1 MEILR
6 SVVTIDLYT
15 MTNFITVGGGCIVLP
30 FIIKRRLYKIMETV
44 KYKGKTYTVSRYVDT
59 PDKKLFT
66 VAKQNKARELL
77 LSGLGC
83 EEVSQ
88 RLNVDTMALI
98 SWWEAEIKRINIS
111 IAVKNY
117 SEGKSKKVIC
127 TNLTTG
133 EEKIYP
139 SLSSCGKA
147 IGTVASTV
155 RLKIQQG
162 KSFRNYAFRYAED

>member
-1 MEILR
+1 MSEK
-6 SVVTIDLYT
+6 VTY
-15 MTNFITVGGGCIVLP
+15 
-30 FIIKRRLYKIMETV
+30 R
-44 KYKGKTYTVSRYVDT
+44 GKTYTVSRYVNT
-59 PDKKLFT
+59 PDKNLLT
-66 VAKQNKARELL
+66 PEKQDKARELL
-77 LSGLGC
+77 LSGLGS
-83 EEVSQ
+83 EEVAQ
-88 RLNVDTMALI
+88 RLNVEVMALI

-133 EEKIYP
+133 EETIYP

-147 IGTVASTV
+147 CGTVASTV

>member
-1 MEILR
+1 MSEK
-6 SVVTIDLYT
+6 VTY
-15 MTNFITVGGGCIVLP
+15 
-30 FIIKRRLYKIMETV
+30 R
-44 KYKGKTYTVSRYVDT
+44 GKTYTVSRYVNT
-59 PDKKLFT
+59 PDKKLLT
-66 VAKQNKARELL
+66 PKKQDKARELL

-88 RLNVDTMALI
+88 RLNVDTMALV

-127 TNLTTG
+127 TNLITG
-133 EEKIYP
+133 EETIYP

-147 IGTVASTV
+147 CGTVASTV

>member
-1 MEILR
+1 
-6 SVVTIDLYT
+6 
-15 MTNFITVGGGCIVLP
+15 
-30 FIIKRRLYKIMETV
+30 METI
-44 KYKGKTYTVSRYVDT
+44 KYRGKTYVATRPIDKA
-59 PDKKLFT
+59 DKKLLT
-66 VAKQNKARELL
+66 PQKQDKARELL
-77 LSGLGC
+77 LSGLGS
-83 EEVSQ
+83 EEVAQ
-88 RLNVDTMALI
+88 RLNVDTMALV

-111 IAVKNY
+111 KAVRCF

-133 EEKIYP
+133 EETVYP

-147 IGTVASTV
+147 CGTVASTV

>member
-1 MEILR
+1 
-6 SVVTIDLYT
+6 
-15 MTNFITVGGGCIVLP
+15 
-30 FIIKRRLYKIMETV
+30 METV
-44 KYKGKTYTVSRYVDT
+44 KYKGKTYTVSRYVNT

-77 LSGLGC
+77 LSGLSS

-88 RLNVDTMALI
+88 RLNVDTMALV

-111 IAVKNY
+111 KAVRCF
-117 SEGKSKKVIC
+117 SEGRNKKVIC

-133 EEKIYP
+133 EETVYP

-147 IGTVASTV
+147 CGTVASTV

>member
-1 MEILR
+1 
-6 SVVTIDLYT
+6 
-15 MTNFITVGGGCIVLP
+15 
-30 FIIKRRLYKIMETV
+30 METV
-44 KYKGKTYTVSRYVDT
+44 KYRNKTYTVSRYVNT
-59 PDKKLFT
+59 EDKKLFT

-77 LSGLGC
+77 LSGLGS
-83 EEVSQ
+83 EEVAQ
-88 RLNVDTMALI
+88 RLNVDEMALI

-147 IGTVASTV
+147 CGTVASTV

-162 KSFRNYAFRYAED
+162 KSFRNYSFRYEED

>member
-1 MEILR
+1 MEI
-6 SVVTIDLYT
+6 
-15 MTNFITVGGGCIVLP
+15 
-30 FIIKRRLYKIMETV
+30 V
-44 KYKGKTYTVSRYVDT
+44 KYRNKTYVATRPVDK

-77 LSGLGC
+77 LSGLSS

-88 RLNVDTMALI
+88 RLNVDIMALV

-117 SEGKSKKVIC
+117 SEGRSKQVIC
-127 TNLTTG
+127 TNLITG
-133 EEKIYP
+133 EETIYP

-147 IGTVASTV
+147 CGTVASTV

-162 KSFRNYAFRYAED
+162 KSFRNYAFRYAD

>member
-1 MEILR
+1 MEI
-6 SVVTIDLYT
+6 
-15 MTNFITVGGGCIVLP
+15 
-30 FIIKRRLYKIMETV
+30 V
-44 KYKGKTYTVSRYVDT
+44 KYRNKTYVATRPVDKEEEGLLT
-59 PDKKLFT
+59 PQ
-66 VAKQNKARELL
+66 KQDKARELL

-88 RLNVDTMALI
+88 RLNVEVMALI
-98 SWWEAEIKRINIS
+98 SWWEGEIKRINIS
-111 IAVKNY
+111 KAVRSF
-117 SEGKSKKVIC
+117 SEGRSKQVIC

-147 IGTVASTV
+147 CGTVASTV

-162 KSFRNYAFRYAED
+162 KSFSNYAFRYAED

>member
-1 MEILR
+1 
-6 SVVTIDLYT
+6 
-15 MTNFITVGGGCIVLP
+15 
-30 FIIKRRLYKIMETV
+30 METV
-44 KYKGKTYTVSRYVDT
+44 KYKGKTYVVSRYVDT
-59 PDKKLFT
+59 PDKKLLT
-66 VAKQNKARELL
+66 PEKQNKAKELL
-77 LSGLGC
+77 LSGLGS
-83 EEVSQ
+83 EEVAQ
-88 RLNVDTMALI
+88 RLNVNEMALV

-111 IAVKNY
+111 IAVKNF

-133 EEKIYP
+133 EETIYP

-147 IGTVASTV
+147 CGTVASTV

>member
-1 MEILR
+1 MEI
-6 SVVTIDLYT
+6 
-15 MTNFITVGGGCIVLP
+15 
-30 FIIKRRLYKIMETV
+30 V
-44 KYKGKTYTVSRYVDT
+44 KYRGKTYTVSRFIDK
-59 PDKKLFT
+59 PDKKLLT
-66 VAKQNKARELL
+66 PKKQDKARELL
-77 LSGLGC
+77 LSGLGS
-83 EEVSQ
+83 EEVAQ
-88 RLNVDTMALI
+88 RLNVNEMTLI
-98 SWWEAEIKRINIS
+98 SWWEGEIKRINIS

-147 IGTVASTV
+147 CGTVASTV

>member
-1 MEILR
+1 MEI
-6 SVVTIDLYT
+6 
-15 MTNFITVGGGCIVLP
+15 
-30 FIIKRRLYKIMETV
+30 V
-44 KYKGKTYTVSRYVDT
+44 KYRGKTYVVSRYVNK
-59 PDKKLFT
+59 PNKKLFT

-77 LSGLGC
+77 LSGLSS

-88 RLNVDTMALI
+88 RLNVDTMALV

-111 IAVKNY
+111 KAVRCF
-117 SEGKSKKVIC
+117 SEGRNKKVIC

-133 EEKIYP
+133 QETVYP

-147 IGTVASTV
+147 CGTVASTV

>member
-1 MEILR
+1 MEI
-6 SVVTIDLYT
+6 
-15 MTNFITVGGGCIVLP
+15 
-30 FIIKRRLYKIMETV
+30 V
-44 KYKGKTYTVSRYVDT
+44 KYRNKTYIATRPVDK

-77 LSGLGC
+77 LSGLGS

-88 RLNVDTMALI
+88 RLNVNEMTLI
-98 SWWEAEIKRINIS
+98 SWWEGEIKRINIS
-111 IAVKNY
+111 IAVKNF

-127 TNLTTG
+127 TNLITG
-133 EEKIYP
+133 EETIYP

-147 IGTVASTV
+147 CGTVASTV

>member
-1 MEILR
+1 MEI
-6 SVVTIDLYT
+6 
-15 MTNFITVGGGCIVLP
+15 
-30 FIIKRRLYKIMETV
+30 V
-44 KYKGKTYTVSRYVDT
+44 KYRNKTYVATRPVDI
-59 PDKKLFT
+59 PDKKLLT
-66 VAKQNKARELL
+66 PQKQDKARELF
-77 LSGLGC
+77 LSGLGST
-83 EEVSQ
+83 EIAQ
-88 RLNVDTMALI
+88 RLNVNEMALI
-98 SWWEAEIKRINIS
+98 SWWEGEIKRINIS
-111 IAVKNY
+111 KAVRCF

-147 IGTVASTV
+147 CGTVASTV